1 MFISLATMQ
10 FFLNISPIQCLSVY
24 LIICLSLEAIYLKSV
39 SKLDLELEVD
49 MGLLKYLLCIF
60 IFSIIL
66 QNMTLKRILG
76 IGPNTGKW
84 QKVNGKG
91 IKSLSI
97 IFTPYL
103 PLRSTYA
110 NLIEKTLK
118 EVPMTTLQVRR
129 VSVTVSID
137 VIEEIFQSNHSGS
150 TVLTPS
156 IDTTS
161 PNLTPT
167 KLISSM
173 RR

>member
-1 MFISLATMQ
+1 M
-10 FFLNISPIQCLSVY
+10 
-24 LIICLSLEAIYLKSV
+24 
-39 SKLDLELEVD
+39 
-49 MGLLKYLLCIF
+49 
-60 IFSIIL
+60 
-66 QNMTLKRILG
+66 
-76 IGPNTGKW
+76 
-84 QKVNGKG
+84 
-91 IKSLSI
+91 
-97 IFTPYL
+97 

-129 VSVTVSID
+129 VSVTVSMD
-137 VIEEIFQSNHSGS
+137 VIERIFQSNHTGS